1 MSHSNL
7 FGERQDASAA
17 AARER
22 GRRWGSSSPFPSGQ
36 EVHRFLEYTMAG
48 VEQEILGSL
57 SLRKATGRE
66 RRIGRGSTTLRL
78 SELLFL

>member
-17 AARER
+17 KER
-22 GRRWGSSSPFPSGQ
+22 GRRRGSSSPFLSGQ
-36 EVHRFLEYTMAG
+36 EVHPFLEYTMAG

-57 SLRKATGRE
+57 RKATSWE
-66 RRIGRGSTTLRL
+66 RRIR
-78 SELLFL
+78 